1 MITMQD
7 VDAAIAECQ
16 GARHL
21 SARSVELL
29 AALYTIKDHMTQP
42 GPELKA
48 QEGYSYQAEPA
59 RVEVVRY
66 MGQSPFARAIYGRP
80 ARDVWLLMDDLM
92 SAVRTQAPRLYDSV
106 MRQL

>member
-7 VDAAIAECQ
+7 VDAAIVECQ

-21 SARSVELL
+21 SARGVELL
-29 AALYTIKDHMTQP
+29 AALYTIKDHMTEP
-42 GPELKA
+42 AA
-48 QEGYSYQAEPA
+48 QEGYSYAAEPA
-59 RVEVVRY
+59 RRETVRY

-80 ARDVWLLMDDLM
+80 ANDVWALMDDLM
-92 SAVRTQAPRLYDSV
+92 SAVRTQAPRLYDSI